1 MPLQAIMVT
10 SLSKIIG
17 LFCLLL
23 VLLPSGVLGFYD
35 VVEVATGK
43 AMSQTVLS
51 MQRQDSGMADLALIS
66 VAKDGSRKIELYV
79 AADNYQAPK
88 IERPLAED
96 VIFVDSGR
104 YGNTDALLLFSA
116 RQARIININTG
127 VESPVIEFSSI
138 YNSPLYDSVP
148 QINVFKDLNNDGLD
162 DFLIPTFDG
171 YLVSV
176 QLSSGE
182 FSDPQLIP
190 ARPLMDMSYNN
201 HPWYQAANLFLVD
214 MNLDGKADI
223 CFWKKGDFI
232 VYPQL
237 DDGGFDTSPVTVRS
251 QVSFDL
257 DGIDG
262 ISVRMQDEDQSDRL
276 TTVLHELRDLDGD
289 GITDILTQAIRSKGV
304 FNKKTTVAFHKG
316 FAADNGFVRFDP
328 TASSVIQ
335 SKGFQYEMR
344 SRDLNNNGE
353 VDILISS
360 VEIGVT
366 KIIGALLTNSVKID
380 LGFYEMKQG
389 TYPKTA
395 DHVRKIT
402 AKFSLST
409 GEFWYPFVRVVD
421 ANGDGLDDLLVQRGD
436 DQVLVFVGDADK
448 LFNKTPIK
456 ISAPMPKDPDFV
468 SISRLNGDEIE
479 DVVLKI
485 PPDISDSNGSHRII
499 LLLSNHGGAL
509 RPN

>member
-1 MPLQAIMVT
+1 MVT

-176 QLSSGE
+176 QQWRVFRSSADSSTA
-182 FSDPQLIP
+182 F
-190 ARPLMDMSYNN
+190 
-201 HPWYQAANLFLVD
+201 
-214 MNLDGKADI
+214 DG
-223 CFWKKGDFI
+223 
-232 VYPQL
+232 
-237 DDGGFDTSPVTVRS
+237 
-251 QVSFDL
+251 
-257 DGIDG
+257 
-262 ISVRMQDEDQSDRL
+262 
-276 TTVLHELRDLDGD
+276 
-289 GITDILTQAIRSKGV
+289 
-304 FNKKTTVAFHKG
+304 
-316 FAADNGFVRFDP
+316 
-328 TASSVIQ
+328 
-335 SKGFQYEMR
+335 
-344 SRDLNNNGE
+344 
-353 VDILISS
+353 
-360 VEIGVT
+360 
-366 KIIGALLTNSVKID
+366 
-380 LGFYEMKQG
+380 
-389 TYPKTA
+389 
-395 DHVRKIT
+395 HV
-402 AKFSLST
+402 
-409 GEFWYPFVRVVD
+409 V
-421 ANGDGLDDLLVQRGD
+421 
-436 DQVLVFVGDADK
+436 
-448 LFNKTPIK
+448 
-456 ISAPMPKDPDFV
+456 
-468 SISRLNGDEIE
+468 
-479 DVVLKI
+479 
-485 PPDISDSNGSHRII
+485 
-499 LLLSNHGGAL
+499 
-509 RPN
+509 

>member
-1 MPLQAIMVT
+1 MVINLNKLT
-10 SLSKIIG
+10 G
-17 LFCLLL
+17 LFS
-23 VLLPSGVLGFYD
+23 VLLALLPTSVFGFYD
-35 VVEVATGK
+35 VVEVVSGR

-51 MQRQDSGMADLALIS
+51 MQRQDSGMADLAVIS

-79 AADNYQAPK
+79 ADSNYQTPR
-88 IERPLAED
+88 IERPLADD
-96 VIFVDSGR
+96 VIFVDSGK
-104 YGNTDALLLFSA
+104 YGNEEVLLLFSA

-127 VESPVIEFSSI
+127 FELPVIEFSSI

-162 DFLIPTFDG
+162 DFLIPTFEG

-176 QLSSGE
+176 QLDSGD
-182 FSDPQLIP
+182 FSKPQLIP
-190 ARPLMDMSYNN
+190 APPLMDMSYNN
-201 HPWYQAANLFLVD
+201 HPWYQAVNLFLVD
-214 MNLDGKADI
+214 MTLDGKADI
-223 CFWKKGDFI
+223 CFWKQGDFI

-237 DDGGFDTSPVTVRS
+237 DNGSFQTSAVTLTSEVA
-251 QVSFDL
+251 FDL

-276 TTVLHELRDLDGD
+276 TTVLHELRDLNGD
-289 GITDILTQAIRSKGV
+289 GITDILTQSIRSKGV
-304 FNKKTTVAFHKG
+304 FNKKTTVAFHRG
-316 FAADNGFVRFDP
+316 FAGDNGFVRFDP
-328 TASSVIQ
+328 MASSVIQ

-344 SRDLNNNGE
+344 SRDLNSNGE

-389 TYPKTA
+389 AYPKAA
-395 DHVRKIT
+395 DHVREIT

-409 GEFWYPFVRVVD
+409 GEFWYPFVHVVD
-421 ANGDGLDDLLVQRGD
+421 ANGDGLDDLLVQEGD
-436 DQVLVFVGDADK
+436 DQVLVFVGDSDK
-448 LFNKTPIK
+448 LFDKKPIK
-456 ISAPMPKDPDFV
+456 ISAPMPKDPDLV
-468 SISRLNGDEIE
+468 SINMLNGDSIE

-485 PPDISDSNGSHRII
+485 PPEISDSDGSHRII
-499 LLLSNHGGAL
+499 LLLSNRGGVL

>member
-1 MPLQAIMVT
+1 MLSRPVVPTASPGSCTGPGHACRSAHQRPASKGAAPSTPGRCATGQDVHDHLPGQLDRSGGFQSLYARLRLPDEFSIHLFRGQRQAAA
-10 SLSKIIG
+10 SLRKWRHSLPG
-17 LFCLLL
+17 LEGIAHKASQRGRWIRGCHRQPVVHPGRGPLLL
-23 VLLPSGVLGFYD
+23 YT
-35 VVEVATGK
+35 EAH
-43 AMSQTVLS
+43 
-51 MQRQDSGMADLALIS
+51 
-66 VAKDGSRKIELYV
+66 
-79 AADNYQAPK
+79 
-88 IERPLAED
+88 
-96 VIFVDSGR
+96 VD
-104 YGNTDALLLFSA
+104 
-116 RQARIININTG
+116 
-127 VESPVIEFSSI
+127 
-138 YNSPLYDSVP
+138 
-148 QINVFKDLNNDGLD
+148 
-162 DFLIPTFDG
+162 
-171 YLVSV
+171 
-176 QLSSGE
+176 
-182 FSDPQLIP
+182 
-190 ARPLMDMSYNN
+190 
-201 HPWYQAANLFLVD
+201 QAANLFLVD

-395 DHVRKIT
+395 DHVREIT